1 VAHQVDVPAEIVDD
15 LRSVCLRLPEVDEEA
30 AWVGT
35 RWVVRGRTFAHVLV
49 VDDGW
54 PPAYARAAGED
65 GPIVVLTFRASGTD
79 LEALRQGGPPF
90 FAPPWRVDEVGL
102 VLGDAVDWTEI
113 AELLTDSY
121 CLQAP
126 RDLARSVVRPGD

>member
-15 LRSVCLRLPEVDEEA
+15 LRSVCLGLPEVDEES

-35 RWVVRGRTFAHVLV
+35 RWTVRGRTFAHVLV
-49 VDDGW
+49 VDGGW

-65 GPIVVLTFRASGTD
+65 GPIVVLTFRASGAE
-79 LEALRQGGPPF
+79 LEALRRGGPPF
-90 FAPPWRVDEVGL
+90 FSPPWRVDEVGL
-102 VLGDAVDWTEI
+102 VLGVDVDWTEV

-126 RDLARSVVRPGD
+126 RDLARAVVRPSD